1 MGLVDL
7 YAFTTGN
14 SANRYDG
21 FRYTGEFSYMGLSSF
36 QSNSPSLLAFER
48 WNLGWIEDSQID
60 CMKGSTATKLITPV
74 QASDGLKAVVVPIS
88 RTKALVVESRRA
100 LGIDKAIR
108 KSGALVYIVDS
119 SIQSGM
125 GPVQIYPSDLA
136 NDPLYFKAPLANGE
150 SVTVNGITVKVV
162 ASDASGDTVE
172 IRK

>member
-1 MGLVDL
+1 
-7 YAFTTGN
+7 
-14 SANRYDG
+14 
-21 FRYTGEFSYMGLSSF
+21 
-36 QSNSPSLLAFER
+36 
-48 WNLGWIEDSQID
+48 
-60 CMKGSTATKLITPV
+60 MKGSTATKLITPV

-125 GPVQIYPSDLA
+125 GPVQIYPSDLV